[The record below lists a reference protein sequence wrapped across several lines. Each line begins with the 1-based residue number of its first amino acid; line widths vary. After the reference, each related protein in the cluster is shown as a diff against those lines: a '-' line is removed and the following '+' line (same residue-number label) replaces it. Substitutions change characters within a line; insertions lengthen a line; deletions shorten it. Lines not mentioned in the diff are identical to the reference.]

1 MKQQKN
7 YGIHIV
13 LMLLAIFCI
22 IPFIIILSIS
32 LSSMDSILEQ
42 GYSLF
47 PKGANLQAYKY
58 VLMDSSQILN
68 SYGVTIMVSVIGM
81 VVSLLFTAA
90 LAYPLSRVD
99 FKYNRLFMF
108 LVFFTM
114 LFNGGLVP
122 WYMLITT
129 GLHLK
134 DTLAVL
140 ILPYL
145 LNAWYVILMRTYFR
159 SIPYEMIEA
168 AKIDGSSEILT
179 FIRIILPMSKPGL
192 ATVGL
197 LTLLRYWNDWWLGM
211 LFIESDKL
219 IPLQYLM
226 HRIMGNMEELQKEV
240 SMFAGGLEVFPTE
253 PARMAMAILA
263 AGPMLFVFPFFQK
276 YLVKGMNVG
285 SVKG

>member
-47 PKGANLQAYKY
+47 PKGTNLQAYKY
-58 VLMDSSQILN
+58 VLMDSSQIVN

-99 FKYNRLFMF
+99 FKYNRIFMF

-211 LFIESDKL
+211 LFIESDNL

-263 AGPMLFVFPFFQK
+263 AGPMLFVFPYFQK

>member
-1 MKQQKN
+1 MKQEKN

-47 PKGANLQAYKY
+47 PKGTNLQAYKY
-58 VLMDSSQILN
+58 VLMDSSQIIN

-211 LFIESDKL
+211 LFIESDNL